1 VSGENQFVVVILFKN
16 DIIIMTWRGK
26 YMLETVKGYYNGTQI
41 VLDSPVKLRQ
51 GQEVVITYRVFKS
64 NLRQTSKINLIKSL
78 VGAIPYTGKSLD
90 DYRKERLKKYE
101 SPN

>member
-1 VSGENQFVVVILFKN
+1 M
-16 DIIIMTWRGK
+16 IMAWRAK
-26 YMLETVKGYYNGTQI
+26 CMLETVKGYYNGTQI

-64 NLRQTSKINLIKSL
+64 NLRQTSKINLIKSI
-78 VGAIPYTGKSLD
+78 VGALPDTGKSLD
-90 DYRKERLKKYE
+90 DYRKERLQKYE